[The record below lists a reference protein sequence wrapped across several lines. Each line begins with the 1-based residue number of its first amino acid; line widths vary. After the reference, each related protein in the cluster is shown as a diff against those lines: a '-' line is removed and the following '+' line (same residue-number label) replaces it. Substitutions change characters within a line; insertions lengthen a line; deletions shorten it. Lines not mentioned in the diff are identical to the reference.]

1 MLGGFLE
8 RSTKIECHNSDGR
21 AVHTGKKRFE
31 MYRQDKGETVNATPE
46 RLYNVVLHELA
57 HCSHRELRGTSHKW
71 SHQTDPIVKESW
83 AIGVAYGLTRLRYSD
98 HEDYDDLT
106 FEQMTDPPG
115 IGFQGNRRYTSLI
128 IDLLDTENQGIDAA
142 GIADL
147 IRPNDILSGY
157 TLEEIE
163 DVLGNCQT
171 IICLRDN
178 LRNSYDNFPSEN
190 SLNVHFDQYI
200 NFSR

>member
-1 MLGGFLE
+1 
-8 RSTKIECHNSDGR
+8 
-21 AVHTGKKRFE
+21 

-98 HEDYDDLT
+98 HDDYDDLT
-106 FEQMTDPPG
+106 FEWMTNPN
-115 IGFQGNRRYTSLI
+115 QGNRRYTSLI
-128 IDLLDTENQGIDAA
+128 VDLVDTENQGINSA
-142 GIADL
+142 GETIVD
-147 IRPNDILSGY
+147 RPNDILSGY

>member
-1 MLGGFLE
+1 
-8 RSTKIECHNSDGR
+8 
-21 AVHTGKKRFE
+21 

-98 HEDYDDLT
+98 HDDYDDLT
-106 FEQMTDPPG
+106 FEWMTNPN
-115 IGFQGNRRYTSLI
+115 QGNRRYTSLI
-128 IDLLDTENQGIDAA
+128 VDLVDTENQGDSGVVWTDPLIFKDAPF
-142 GIADL
+142 D
-147 IRPNDILSGY
+147 RVFGY

-163 DVLGNCQT
+163 GVLGDCQT
-171 IICLRDN
+171 LQCLRDN
-178 LRNSYDNFPSEN
+178 LKNTYDNATEDQLDELFT
-190 SLNVHFDQYI
+190 QYI
-200 NFSR
+200 NLQPLAR